1 MMKIR
6 LTAIWLC
13 SLGFVAYD
21 AAAECV
27 RPEPTFQVPDGKT
40 ANAEQMATAQRDV
53 IAFADAAAEY
63 ARCLEGEL
71 GQKALGKDDAEK
83 AKLSEAYAATYAPLA
98 QQATGLAMCFNE
110 QLEAF
115 KASGGGQAM
124 QAADCAQH
132 IAAAANR
139 QSAAPSTDELIVEA
153 SGHTFEVPSGQWR
166 FLLARDAA
174 PRTCTA
180 GSTNRCYYRAVI
192 VLNESDET
200 LECTGEISYDGTDI
214 GGNSKVET
222 KALVLERSSRVITSS
237 LAQDTVSAS
246 VFDATCTARPK
257 LPALS
262 TPAKCKY
269 EVVTPVAIADYYPP
283 ASRAAGEE
291 GPVTVEF
298 SLQGKAAHPHDVRAV
313 ASSLYP
319 ALDEAAVKA
328 VSDMIMS
335 SNCRNSRYRL
345 RVSFKLE

>member
-1 MMKIR
+1 MKKR
-6 LTAIWLC
+6 LTTFLLC
-13 SLGFVAYD
+13 SLGFVAHD
-21 AAAECV
+21 ATAECV
-27 RPEPTFQVPDGKT
+27 RPEPSFEVPDGKT
-40 ANAEQMATAQRDV
+40 ANAEQMATAQREV
-53 IAFADAAAEY
+53 IAFADTVAEY

-71 GQKALGKDDAEK
+71 AQKALGKDDAEK
-83 AKLSEAYAATYAPLA
+83 AKLSETYATAYEPVA
-98 QQATGLAMCFNE
+98 QQATGLAICFNE
-110 QLEAF
+110 QLDAF
-115 KASGGGQAM
+115 KASGGGESM
-124 QAADCAQH
+124 RAADCAQH

-139 QSAAPSTDELIVEA
+139 ASAAPSTDELIVEA
-153 SGHTFEVPSGQWR
+153 SGHTFELPSGQWR

-180 GSTNRCYYRAVI
+180 GSTNQCLYRAVI
-192 VLNESDET
+192 VLNESNET
-200 LECTGEISYDGTDI
+200 LECTGEITYDGTDI
-214 GGNSKVET
+214 GGNANVQA
-222 KALVLERSSRVITSS
+222 KALVVERSSRVITSS

-246 VFDATCTARPK
+246 VFDARCTARPQ

-262 TPAKCKY
+262 TPSTCKY

-298 SLQGKAAHPHDVRAV
+298 ALRGKAAHPQDVRAV

-328 VSDMIMS
+328 VSDMVMS
-335 SNCRNSRYRL
+335 SNCPNARYRL